1 MQVTTANATVVGC
14 SSLASTSASSNYSNR
29 SVKIPVMILYFTTDQ
44 YTQVLWELVHEHG
57 T

>member
-1 MQVTTANATVVGC
+1 MQVTTANATVAGC